1 MLREGRLLGV
11 INVESDQPNAFDI
24 HDSLLAEALAD
35 AVALAL
41 DNAHLHLSVETERR
55 RLDALIKSSRDG
67 IIFIGNS
74 GVLRVVNAAAL
85 RLLRLPGQPEDWSA
99 RPIVEMLNA
108 LRHFAPIVAR
118 TTLADIRRMQRGD
131 ETTSEG
137 VYEVG
142 SYTLHWFSLP
152 VDSGA
157 LSMGRLFILHN
168 VTEERRLKEMR
179 DDLTGMMVH
188 DMRNPLTVILA
199 ALEMFIK
206 IAPQPLSTNAEK
218 LLDMAMANSELL
230 LNMVNSILE
239 ISRLESGQMP
249 LRYEQSAL
257 PPLIVELLQR
267 QAPLI
272 KTKNIHIENN
282 VPLELPLVNIDQ
294 GMIRRVLQ
302 NLLDN
307 ALKFTPENGS
317 IGVSAKY
324 TNTSTNCVTVSI
336 SNSGPGIK
344 PELKEQLFQKFVT
357 GQEKERG
364 SGLGLA
370 FCRLVVEAHGGKMRF
385 ESEPDHET
393 VFHFTLPV

>member
-1 MLREGRLLGV
+1 M
-11 INVESDQPNAFDI
+11 
-24 HDSLLAEALAD
+24 
-35 AVALAL
+35 
-41 DNAHLHLSVETERR
+41 
-55 RLDALIKSSRDG
+55 
-67 IIFIGNS
+67 
-74 GVLRVVNAAAL
+74 
-85 RLLRLPGQPEDWSA
+85 
-99 RPIVEMLNA
+99 
-108 LRHFAPIVAR
+108 
-118 TTLADIRRMQRGD
+118 
-131 ETTSEG
+131 
-137 VYEVG
+137 
-142 SYTLHWFSLP
+142 
-152 VDSGA
+152 
-157 LSMGRLFILHN
+157 
-168 VTEERRLKEMR
+168 
-179 DDLTGMMVH
+179 
-188 DMRNPLTVILA
+188 
-199 ALEMFIK
+199 
-206 IAPQPLSTNAEK
+206 
-218 LLDMAMANSELL
+218 
-230 LNMVNSILE
+230 
-239 ISRLESGQMP
+239 
-249 LRYEQSAL
+249 
-257 PPLIVELLQR
+257 
-267 QAPLI
+267 I